1 MFLHRTKDE
10 FSSDFR
16 KLLMLEQHKN
26 DKIKKLCDKYF
37 VSGPIKF
44 MTVIFLKFTDEKN
57 ACAPAIEFCGPLFM
71 LYSLYD
77 VSKNKN
83 QAVKKAQNHVLR
95 IYRKTANQRLTQ
107 ILRRRKPKNLTQTFL
122 CDTMMMY

>member
-44 MTVIFLKFTDEKN
+44 MTVIFLKFTDEKTLVRPQLN
-57 ACAPAIEFCGPLFM
+57 F
-71 LYSLYD
+71 
-77 VSKNKN
+77 
-83 QAVKKAQNHVLR
+83 AVR
-95 IYRKTANQRLTQ
+95 
-107 ILRRRKPKNLTQTFL
+107 FL
-122 CDTMMMY
+122 CSTVYTTFQKTKIRRLKKRKITF